1 MKNLYIATLALVL
14 FALCSCIDT
23 ADSTQENDTDMA
35 QVHLAF
41 SINSELHDGTPL
53 TRTTEI
59 SNNAKDFNDRDIN
72 NLWVVQSVDGVVKVS
87 KYFSSIQSTDIISNL
102 VSGDSEIWFIANT
115 GNSTLFSTVNTLEE
129 LKNKALTLDSSDP
142 ESNLAVDGCLRAVG
156 CWHGNIEGNGS
167 DYISV
172 SLVPLAA
179 KLTIDYEIIGA
190 GEGYGFDN
198 IQLINVPKSIHYCT
212 TTGGT
217 STKDY
222 VTTGYTAFTPN
233 TENKQKGRL
242 VYYVTENLPGISG
255 VTNDDPRKK
264 NLYGKD
270 TKAMYLSIQ
279 GSVLFKSQEIPF
291 DVSIYPGENNTN
303 DFNVRI
309 NHNYHITLC
318 IDASS
323 GPNNWD
329 EDCRITVNDIAI
341 PTKGLQV
348 RYEFSDDDKAGLNSM
363 YESDGTTPLPN
374 NGKYLRN
381 LAKSE
386 NGNYEYSTDRL
397 TYLDFDKNDARLP
410 NQTFT
415 NGTNYM
421 SYSNCSINTMYGS
434 ELSSSDAFTIIY
446 VGGCGKTNYNG
457 WSVYGPTNYG
467 NKDADPSGE
476 LDGRRWYLVVYKNGE
491 FQYGSHSTLNT
502 TIPNFKYI
510 FDEDDPYTFFSA
522 DKNTP
527 ASGTKAGGKREILI
541 DNITAQALDVSHYD
555 FASNFYLGCNKW
567 EPGWVTQGGH
577 VYLFLIYNRT
587 LSTEEINQIRVYA
600 LYKGFLRHPLA
611 GN

>member
-1 MKNLYIATLALVL
+1 MKLYIATLVLAL
-14 FALCSCIDT
+14 FTLCSCQDT
-23 ADSTQENDTDMA
+23 TGNTQGNDMNMA
-35 QVHLAF
+35 KVHLAL
-41 SINSELHDGTPL
+41 SINSELHEDTPL
-53 TRTTEI
+53 TRTAEA
-59 SNNAKDFNDRDIN
+59 SNNAKDFNDKDIN
-72 NLWVVQSVDGVVKVS
+72 NLWVIQAVDGVLKVS
-87 KYFSSIQSTDIISNL
+87 KYFSSIQPTNIISNL
-102 VSGDSEIWFIANT
+102 VSGESEIWFIANT
-115 GNSTLFSTVNTLEE
+115 GNSTLFSNVNTLEG
-129 LKNKALTLDSSDP
+129 LKDKALTLGTSDP
-142 ESNLAVDGCLRAVG
+142 ENSLAVDGCLRAVG
-156 CWHGNIEGNGS
+156 CWHGNIEGNGA

-190 GEGYGFDN
+190 GDSHGFDN
-198 IQLINVPKSIHYCT
+198 IQLMNVPKSMHYCT
-212 TTGGT
+212 TTSGT

-222 VTTGYTAFTPN
+222 VTTGYTAFAPN
-233 TENKQKGRL
+233 TENKQRGRL
-242 VYYVTENLPGISG
+242 VYYVTENIPGISD

-270 TKAMYLSIQ
+270 TKAMYLSLQ

-318 IDASS
+318 IDATN

-329 EDCRITVNDIAI
+329 EDCRITVNDISI
-341 PTKGLQV
+341 PTEWLQV

-363 YESDGTTPLPN
+363 YEPDGTTLLPD

-381 LAKSE
+381 LVKSE
-386 NGNYEYSTDRL
+386 DGNYEYSTDRL

-410 NQTFT
+410 DQTFT
-415 NGTNYM
+415 DGTNYM
-421 SYSNCSINTMYGS
+421 SYSNCSINTMYGN

-467 NKDADPSGE
+467 NKDVDHDGTI
-476 LDGRRWYLVVYKNGE
+476 DGRRWYLVVYRNGE
-491 FQYGSHSTLNT
+491 FQFGSHSTLNT
-502 TIPNFKYI
+502 TIPNFNYI
-510 FDEDDPYTFFSA
+510 FDENDPYIFFSA

-527 ASGTKAGGKREILI
+527 KNTPKTGGTRDILI
-541 DNITAQALDVSHYD
+541 DNITAKTLDVENYD
-555 FASNFYLGCNKW
+555 FASNFYLGCNRW
-567 EPGWVTQGGH
+567 EPGWVTQEGR

-600 LYKGFLRHPLA
+600 LYKGFLKHPLS